1 MQKIEN
7 GQSMYDI
14 HKIRADF
21 PILEEKIYGKPLVY
35 LDNGATAQRPRVVI
49 DKMTEYY
56 LRYNS
61 NVHRGVHYLSN
72 KCTDANEEAR
82 RIIQQFIG
90 AASEKEI
97 IFTRGTTEA
106 INLVAYTFG
115 EAFIQ
120 EGDEIIVTEME
131 HHADIVP
138 WQMLYE
144 RKGARLKVI
153 PFDDK
158 GELRLD
164 EYEKLLTDRVKLV
177 GVAYVSNVLGT
188 ENPVREIIAKAHA
201 VGAKV
206 LVDAAQ
212 AVAHLQVDVRQLDC
226 DFLAFSGHKLYGP
239 TGIGVLYGKEAL
251 LQQMPPWQGG
261 GEMISEVRFEK
272 TTYNELPFKF
282 EAGTP
287 DFIGIIGLGEAVRY
301 VEQIG
306 RENIRRHEQALLDY
320 ATGRMKQIP
329 RLRIYGEAAAK
340 ASVISFQIDGIHH
353 FDLGTLLDQM
363 GIAVR
368 TGQLCAEPVMQHYG
382 VTGMVR
388 ASFAM
393 YNTPEEIDKLCEVL
407 GKIEKMLNI

>member
-1 MQKIEN
+1 MVDVE
-7 GQSMYDI
+7 
-14 HKIRADF
+14 KIRADF
-21 PILEEKIYGKPLVY
+21 PILEESVYGKPLVY
-35 LDNGATAQRPRVVI
+35 LDNGATSQRPLPVI
-49 DKMTEYY
+49 DRMTEYY
-56 LRYNS
+56 LKYNS

-72 KCTDANEEAR
+72 KCTDANEAAR
-82 RIIQQFIG
+82 REVQRFVH

-97 IFTRGTTEA
+97 VFTRGTTEA

-115 EAFIQ
+115 EAFVE
-120 EGDEIIVTEME
+120 EGDEVIVTEME
-131 HHADIVP
+131 HHANIVP
-138 WQMLYE
+138 WQMLCE
-144 RKGARLKVI
+144 RKKALLKVV
-153 PFDDK
+153 PFDEK

-164 EYEKLLTDRVKLV
+164 VYEKLLNERVKLV

-188 ENPVREIIAKAHA
+188 VNPIREMIARAHA

-206 LVDAAQ
+206 LIDAAQ
-212 AVAHLQVDVRQLDC
+212 AIAHLPVDVQDLDC
-226 DFLAFSGHKLYGP
+226 DFLAFSGHKIYGP
-239 TGIGVLYGKEAL
+239 TGVGVLYGKESL

-287 DFIGIIGLGEAVRY
+287 DFIGIVGLGEALKY
-301 VEQIG
+301 IGQIG
-306 RENIRRHEQALLDY
+306 VAEAGEYEQELLHY
-320 ATGRMKQIP
+320 AMEQMKQIP
-329 RLRIYGEAAAK
+329 RLRIFGEARHK

-388 ASFAM
+388 ASLAV
-393 YNTPEEIDKLCEVL
+393 YNTKAEIDKLCEGLRKV
-407 GKIEKMLNI
+407 EKMLNV